1 MTDTFKSGQ
10 WRVCAGCIASIAPKD
25 RVCVLYD
32 EIHCMACLTA
42 DEEKAA
48 DDLSRDGIDHY
59 LPLVT
64 DAKIDRW
71 EEEQGE

>member
-32 EIHCMACLTA
+32 EIHCMTCLTA
-42 DEEKAA
+42 DEEDSFRDLTNDGVNEALSGEA
-48 DDLSRDGIDHY
+48 QGAYITRGDD
-59 LPLVT
+59 
-64 DAKIDRW
+64 
-71 EEEQGE
+71 E

>member
-42 DEEKAA
+42 DEEKSA
-48 DDLSRDGIDHY
+48 DDLSREFPYYGPDVEDF
-59 LPLVT
+59 LA
-64 DAKIDRW
+64 DK
-71 EEEQGE
+71 EQGE